1 MTTTMIMA
9 KRAHRL
15 PRVPLGMLEGTLEV
29 VETI

>member
-9 KRAHRL
+9 KRARL
-15 PRVPLGMLEGTLEV
+15 PPRVPPGMLEGTLEV